1 MDNFIQTATYEHSF
15 WLQVLRDHSQFI
27 LDGLAEKEK
36 EEIQQAKAFKHAFQE
51 LLNRLNTGSNI
62 AEITKDAEEMTV
74 ALRNFKLSLL
84 QKQLTLEITKNES

>member
-36 EEIQQAKAFKHAFQE
+36 EEIQLR
-51 LLNRLNTGSNI
+51 LLNMHFKNYS
-62 AEITKDAEEMTV
+62 TV
-74 ALRNFKLSLL
+74 
-84 QKQLTLEITKNES
+84 